1 MDDVEPFNKEVI
13 MTKKVARKRARKNV
27 NKTPK
32 DEINENEQES
42 QSVSYQDTSKTDD
55 GQQSDITDSPEM
67 EATADSNRGDDV
79 KRRYRLDSNKKQ
91 EIKSRYDATGGT
103 INPMESKR
111 GAYWAQVEALIK
123 LGPDEWHRLNDVRD
137 MMQEI
142 MSQII
147 KTKKIDGQQVQ
158 TNAWDDFYN
167 KKQRSGASTPK
178 DGLARI
184 EHNMRVLQRLPK
196 RSDSNPYGL
205 KLAQFGMTIDIH
217 YEEVEDGVKP
227 IPHYRLNTQ
236 WDEDEYG
243 HTVEPYYH
251 YPRKKKRKN
260 KQQTESSQHDQS
272 EQEDSSETHDAKSG
286 EAADQVS
293 SEESHSK
300 AEIGCESD
308 QTEPEGS
315 ASETESSDYT
325 NEYDESEISV
335 DKQTLYIDF
344 EHGSDSDDGFSPET
358 ALQSVEQLRQI
369 ASGYSNVEV
378 RDPDDNLMAPDI
390 LYADDEW
397 EMAGNAEDEG
407 EVEDTEQGY

>member
-1 MDDVEPFNKEVI
+1 

-32 DEINENEQES
+32 DEIDENAQES
-42 QSVSYQDTSKTDD
+42 HSYQDTAEMDD
-55 GQQSDITDSPEM
+55 EQQSDITDSPETD
-67 EATADSNRGDDV
+67 ETADSNRIDDV

-91 EIKSRYDATGGT
+91 EIKSRYEATGGT

-137 MMQEI
+137 MMQDI

-147 KTKKIDGQQVQ
+147 KTKKIDGQKVQ

-167 KKQRSGASTPK
+167 KKQRSGSSTPK

-243 HTVEPYYH
+243 QTVKPYYY

-272 EQEDSSETHDAKSG
+272 EQEDSSETQNAESG
-286 EAADQVS
+286 EAADQGTEQLS

-300 AEIGCESD
+300 AEIDCESD
-308 QTEPEGS
+308 QTEPEGLP
-315 ASETESSDYT
+315 SETESNDYT

-378 RDPDDNLMAPDI
+378 RDPDDNLVAPDI
-390 LYADDEW
+390 LHADDEW
-397 EMAGNAEDEG
+397 AMAGDVEEEDEI
-407 EVEDTEQGY
+407 EDTE